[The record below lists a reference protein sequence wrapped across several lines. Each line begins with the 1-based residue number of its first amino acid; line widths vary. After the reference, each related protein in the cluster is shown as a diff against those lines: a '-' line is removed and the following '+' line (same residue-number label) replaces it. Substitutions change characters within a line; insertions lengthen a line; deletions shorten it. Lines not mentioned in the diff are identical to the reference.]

1 MSRLAGAQNRAGGSQ
16 RAEVPA
22 LPALERV
29 SARLSLTGA
38 SVELGRTLVLD
49 GIDAEVSP
57 GEWIALIGPNGAGKS
72 TLLRAVAGL
81 VSYSGSVALDGVEVS
96 RLGRRELAR
105 RLAFVPQAPLLPPG
119 MRVRE
124 YVLLGRTP
132 YIGSFASEG
141 ARDLEAAGHAVDRL
155 DLAALADRPLATL
168 SGGEQQRAVLARALA
183 QEAPF
188 LLLDE
193 PTSSLDIG
201 RQQQV
206 FELVATLRE
215 QGDLTVVSAMHDLT
229 LAAQYA
235 DRLLLLSRGRLVAA
249 GPPAE
254 IATQAHVAT
263 HYGADVRVVEEDGA
277 VAVIPIRRRYEP

>member
-1 MSRLAGAQNRAGGSQ
+1 MSALRTAG
-16 RAEVPA
+16 
-22 LPALERV
+22 L
-29 SARLSLTGA
+29 
-38 SVELGRTLVLD
+38 SVELGRKLVLD
-49 GIDAEVSP
+49 AVDADVSA

-81 VSYSGSVALDGVEVS
+81 VTYHGSVVLDGVEVS

-132 YIGSFASEG
+132 HIGSFAHEG
-141 ARDLEAAGHAVDRL
+141 QRDLEAAQHALDRL
-155 DLAALADRPLATL
+155 DLGELADRPLATL
-168 SGGEQQRAVLARALA
+168 SGGEQQRTVLARALA

-215 QGDLTVVSAMHDLT
+215 RGDLTVLSAMHDLT
-229 LAAQYA
+229 LAGQYA
-235 DRLLLLSRGRLVAA
+235 DRLLLLSQGVLVAA

-254 IATQAHVAT
+254 IATEAHVAA
-263 HYGADVRVVEEDGA
+263 HYGADVRVVNAGGS
-277 VAVIPIRRRYEP
+277 VAVIPIRPER